1 MVTTRKI
8 CGKWEFEFDTSSA
21 ATFNSQL
28 SRYWELDVYLN
39 ICRELKLSRYLVELT
54 WEFKRT
60 SPEDRN
66 VGTVTLTVQQLIAS
80 LGR

>member
-1 MVTTRKI
+1 MVTRKI
-8 CGKWEFEFDTSSA
+8 CGKWEFDTSLA

-39 ICRELKLSRYLVELT
+39 ICRELKPSRYLVDLT
-54 WEFKRT
+54 WKRK
-60 SPEDRN
+60 SPEARN
-66 VGTVTLTVQQLIAS
+66 VGTVTLTVQQLIVS